1 MATIILMHANL
12 TFASSA
18 KDRMPPA
25 EGSDF
30 MCMFM
35 DILTQETLLER

>member
-1 MATIILMHANL
+1 MATIILMYANL
-12 TFASSA
+12 SFRSSA
-18 KDRMPPA
+18 KDRIPPA

-35 DILTQETLLER
+35 DISAQETLLEW